1 MLEQIVGDIE
11 DEFDFDETED
21 NILPDKSG
29 RFRVK
34 AVTEI
39 GDFNEANV
47 ADFMTAH
54 PVTIG
59 PDELAVDA
67 VGLLETGRKQQLLV
81 LDASKRLVGAL
92 NMFDLLRAKVV

>member
-1 MLEQIVGDIE
+1 MRRCLLKVGD
-11 DEFDFDETED
+11 F
-21 NILPDKSG
+21 G
-29 RFRVK
+29 
-34 AVTEI
+34 A
-39 GDFNEANV
+39 AHV

-67 VGLLETGRKQQLLV
+67 VGLLETERKQQLLV
-81 LDASKRLVGAL
+81 LDANKRLVGAL